1 MLAQKVPLQVI
12 LPTIG
17 TLSAVRTKSTCGVA
31 IERLFTDMVKKF
43 GALFLKTTD
52 AISKSVS
59 LKEEMLKAPFPR
71 DSGGMVK
78 FLATWTILGTRRVV
92 SLLKTVDWMVT
103 SSGAVV
109 GVVDDDDVVANVQ
122 VATKMTTTARNRIES
137 DKEGE
142 DLLL

>member
-1 MLAQKVPLQVI
+1 M
-12 LPTIG
+12 
-17 TLSAVRTKSTCGVA
+17 RTKSTCGVA
-31 IERLFTDMVKKF
+31 IDRLFTDMVNKF

-92 SLLKTVDWMVT
+92 SLLKTEDWMVT
-103 SSGAVV
+103 SSGAVGV
-109 GVVDDDDVVANVQ
+109 VVVFDVVDDVVDVANVK
-122 VATKMTTTARNRIES
+122 VATKMTTTERNRIES

-142 DLLL
+142 DLL

>member
-1 MLAQKVPLQVI
+1 M
-12 LPTIG
+12 
-17 TLSAVRTKSTCGVA
+17 
-31 IERLFTDMVKKF
+31 
-43 GALFLKTTD
+43 KTTD

-71 DSGGMVK
+71 DSGGMVR
-78 FLATWTILGTRRVV
+78 FLANWTTLGTRRVV

-109 GVVDDDDVVANVQ
+109 VFDVVAKVK
-122 VATKMTTTARNRIES
+122 VATKMTTTERNRIES

-142 DLLL
+142 DLL